1 MLPERTAIL
10 FRFLPVDAGGEAGV
24 GCFGGLE
31 LGPGFFFTLIMFTG
45 GSFEEV
51 VVVVPD
57 EGFFFTFKKMSCILC
72 HL

>member
-31 LGPGFFFTLIMFTG
+31 LGPGFVVI
-45 GSFEEV
+45 

-57 EGFFFTFKKMSCILC
+57 EGFFFTFKKIELSFKLFPFNQNF
-72 HL
+72 L